1 VPFDH
6 LGLSAEILRAVAE
19 EGYETPTPVQEQ
31 AIPFVLAHRDLLA
44 GAQTGT
50 GKTAAFV
57 LPILELLKPSA
68 NSSFSPARH
77 PVRALILTPT
87 RELAMQISESVR
99 AYGRHVP
106 LRSALVYGGVPVDP
120 QVKECRVG
128 IEILVATPGRLLDL
142 IGQRAVNLGQVQI
155 FVLDEADRMLDMG
168 FIPDIRRI
176 MELLPAKRQN
186 LLFSATLSDDVR
198 RLSADFLH
206 DPETVQVA
214 ARNTA
219 VETVSQLL
227 YPVDR
232 DRKTDLLI
240 HLIRKNG
247 WRQVLVFTRTKIA
260 ASRLANELDRAG
272 IAAVP
277 IHSDRSQSE
286 RTRALAD
293 FKAGEIDVLVA
304 TDVASRGLDIEELP
318 LVVNY
323 ELPLVPDDYIHRIGR
338 TGRAGLEGDA
348 ISLACVDEVDLLRG
362 IQRLLKMAIPWTVE
376 PGFVPDRNMEPRPIS
391 GRSSPGASVRDARE
405 TRAREGTGRRPG
417 LHPRSP
423 SGGRRMA
430 ARGH

>member
-1 VPFDH
+1 MPFDH

-31 AIPFVLAHRDLLA
+31 GIPIVLAGRDLLA

-57 LPILELLKPSA
+57 LPILELLMPLA
-68 NSSFSPARH
+68 NASFSPARH

-87 RELAMQISESVR
+87 RELAIQIAGSVR

-106 LRSALVYGGVPVDP
+106 LRSTLVYGGVPVDP
-120 QVKECRVG
+120 QIKECREG

-142 IGQRAVNLGQVQI
+142 VGQRAVNLGQVQI

-176 MELLPAKRQN
+176 MELIPAKRQN

-198 RLSADFLH
+198 RLSSDFLH

-214 ARNTA
+214 ARNTPI
-219 VETVSQLL
+219 ETISQLL

-240 HLIRKNG
+240 HLIRKND
-247 WRQVLVFTRTKIA
+247 WRQILVFTRTKIA
-260 ASRLANELDRAG
+260 ASRLARELDRAG

-277 IHSDRSQSE
+277 IHSDRTQSE
-286 RTRALAD
+286 RTKALAD
-293 FKAGEIDVLVA
+293 FRAGEIDVLVA

-323 ELPLVPDDYIHRIGR
+323 ELPLVAEDYIHRIGR

-362 IQRLLKMAIPWTVE
+362 IQRLLKLAIPWKVE
-376 PGFVPDRNMEPRPIS
+376 PGFVPDRNVEPRPIS

-405 TRAREGTGRRPG
+405 TRAREGMGRRPG
-417 LHPRSP
+417 LHPRGP
-423 SGGRRMA
+423 SGGQHVA
-430 ARGH
+430 ARGR